1 MTSITESASC
11 GNNTSSST
19 TTNNT
24 TNNFKPNSII
34 DLKGNVISTM
44 TIPTMTNSMVSTN
57 SSSCSSIPGIPIPNM
72 SGSILT
78 GIKSPPSQLFS
89 LPGKIRECLQSAVT
103 SNQTNNDQQ
112 FKPQVKS
119 SSNPSDTTNNA
130 GSAPNIPGIP
140 GPSQD
145 QHSTV
150 SKSVVNVMAGN
161 SNSSSSSRNTTS
173 SMISAAASSS
183 TSTMAGNSNS
193 DIKIEVADHNVNAK
207 DETSAME
214 TEDAKFLRPT
224 SLPLTPGSFKTKKH
238 VMLVS
243 GGDTL
248 ISPDTPRPRKSYSLQ
263 YQNGTAYTTLGLKC
277 STNVYYTT
285 IFKQQ
290 PTYVVDKQRI
300 SMYSNWKIVTKV
312 WIFSVK
318 AISLFLLKQKVS

>member
-1 MTSITESASC
+1 MTSITESRCSI
-11 GNNTSSST
+11 SSST
-19 TTNNT
+19 TTT
-24 TNNFKPNSII
+24 NFKPNSII
-34 DLKGNVISTM
+34 DLKGIIST
-44 TIPTMTNSMVSTN
+44 TTTMTNSMAAA
-57 SSSCSSIPGIPIPNM
+57 SSSCSSIPGIPVPNM
-72 SGSILT
+72 SGVLT

-89 LPGKIRECLQSAVT
+89 LPGKIRECLAVT
-103 SNQTNNDQQ
+103 NQQQQANDHP

-119 SSNPSDTTNNA
+119 NTNPDA
-130 GSAPNIPGIP
+130 VGSGANAPNIPGIP

-150 SKSVVNVMAGN
+150 SKSVVVMAGN
-161 SNSSSSSRNTTS
+161 SNSNNTTS
-173 SMISAAASSS
+173 SSRSTSMISTSSGTIDAIIS
-183 TSTMAGNSNS
+183 TKS
-193 DIKIEVADHNVNAK
+193 DIKIEVTDNNHDTAAK
-207 DETSAME
+207 DETS
-214 TEDAKFLRPT
+214 TEEDSKFLRPT

-248 ISPDTPRPRKSYSLQ
+248 VSPDTPRPRKSYSLQ

-312 WIFSVK
+312 CCIFFTS
-318 AISLFLLKQKVS
+318 Q